1 MEESRQDRERLSG
14 SIVKS
19 NALKIAAEL
28 GVENFSASNGWLDS
42 FFRRH
47 RITISKFNKGIQSD
61 SAGLEEKSDLQIQTM
76 SVNESLEEQRTLQ
89 EADETEVQMEEI
101 VYDQLQ
107 EDFKTAEGEY
117 HIELIEDEHSEEAN
131 ENALDEPW
139 KSWCRMCGN
148 CETTSVVDTE
158 RAEIVQ
164 QLLYVSLVN
173 LQIVWDKL

>member
-1 MEESRQDRERLSG
+1 MEESRQEKEKLSG

-19 NALKIAAEL
+19 VALEIAAEL

-47 RITISKFNKGIQSD
+47 RITISKFNQGIQND
-61 SAGLEEKSDLQIQTM
+61 SAGYEAKSDLQIQTM
-76 SVNESLEEQRTLQ
+76 PINEYLHESPEEQQKLQ
-89 EADETEVQMEEI
+89 EVDETEVQLEEI

-107 EDFKTAEGEY
+107 DDFRNEEGEF
-117 HIELIEDEHSEEAN
+117 HVELVEDEHSEEAHQ
-131 ENALDEPW
+131 NAVDQPW

-148 CETTSVVDTE
+148 CETISVVDVE

-164 QLLYVSLVN
+164 QLLYVS
-173 LQIVWDKL
+173 